1 MITSNYIGSIEIT
14 SVMLRHR
21 MGDVAQ
27 GEESEHESLDE
38 SGNSRNL
45 RAAEALTSDRVPHH
59 ACGETVRA
67 PKSETAFTL
76 PGNHIMAKSC

>member
-1 MITSNYIGSIEIT
+1 MRVLRKIRAPCARFASIAEFLT
-14 SVMLRHR
+14 PRA
-21 MGDVAQ
+21 D
-27 GEESEHESLDE
+27 ESLDE